1 MSLMTVGQ
9 YAEHAGVNRKT
20 ISRWIKAGTFVVMD
34 GKKIDVEATDK
45 NLKRFRDSAD
55 PRAANGKKNRVA
67 RKARESQSGTVEGF
81 EQRARDVFDSLT
93 SGDVVI
99 RPLEES
105 RAMKEHFFA
114 EMARLEYED
123 KDGKLFPLKLVT
135 EQVAA
140 EYTRV
145 RTRLVALAPEHG
157 PRLRALA
164 GMTDD
169 QGFTAALQ
177 ELVYEALDELA
188 FEKREIE
195 EDPS

>member
-1 MSLMTVGQ
+1 MSSMTIGQ

-34 GKKIDVEATDK
+34 GKKINAESTDA
-45 NLKRFRDSAD
+45 NLKRFRDSTD
-55 PRAANGKKNRVA
+55 PRVENGQKTRAA

-81 EQRARDVFDSLT
+81 EQQAREVFDLLIT
-93 SGDVVI
+93 GDIVI

-135 EQVAA
+135 EEVAA

-177 ELVYEALDELA
+177 ELIYEALDELA

-195 EDPS
+195 EDPA

>member
-1 MSLMTVGQ
+1 MSSMTIGQ
-9 YAEHAGVNRKT
+9 YAEHAGVHRKT

-34 GKKIDVEATDK
+34 GKKINAESTDA
-45 NLKRFRDSAD
+45 NLKRFRDSTD
-55 PRAANGKKNRVA
+55 PRVENGQKTRAA

-81 EQRARDVFDSLT
+81 EQQAREVFDLLIT
-93 SGDVVI
+93 GDIVI

-135 EQVAA
+135 EEVAA

-177 ELVYEALDELA
+177 ELIYEALDELA

-195 EDPS
+195 EDPA

>member
-1 MSLMTVGQ
+1 MTIGQ

-34 GKKIDVEATDK
+34 GKKINAESTDA
-45 NLKRFRDSAD
+45 NLKRFRDSTD
-55 PRAANGKKNRVA
+55 PRVENGQKTRAA

-81 EQRARDVFDSLT
+81 EQQAREVFDLLIT
-93 SGDVVI
+93 GGIVI

-135 EQVAA
+135 EEVAA

-177 ELVYEALDELA
+177 ELIYEALDELA

-195 EDPS
+195 EDPA

>member
-1 MSLMTVGQ
+1 MTIGQ
-9 YAEHAGVNRKT
+9 YAEHAGVHRKT

-34 GKKIDVEATDK
+34 GKKINVESTDA
-45 NLKRFRDSAD
+45 NLKRFRDSTD
-55 PRAANGKKNRVA
+55 PRVENGQKTRAA

-81 EQRARDVFDSLT
+81 EQQAREVFDLLIT
-93 SGDVVI
+93 GDIVI

-135 EQVAA
+135 EEVAA

-177 ELVYEALDELA
+177 ELIYEALDELA

-195 EDPS
+195 EDPA

>member
-1 MSLMTVGQ
+1 MTIGQ

-34 GKKIDVEATDK
+34 GKKINAESTDA
-45 NLKRFRDSAD
+45 NLKRFRDSTD
-55 PRAANGKKNRVA
+55 PRVENGQKTRAA

-81 EQRARDVFDSLT
+81 EQQAREVFDLLIT
-93 SGDVVI
+93 GDIVI

-135 EQVAA
+135 EEVAA

-177 ELVYEALDELA
+177 ELIYEALDELA

-195 EDPS
+195 EDPA

>member
-1 MSLMTVGQ
+1 MTVGQ

-34 GKKIDVEATDK
+34 GKKT
-45 NLKRFRDSAD
+45 
-55 PRAANGKKNRVA
+55 GVA
-67 RKARESQSGTVEGF
+67 RKARASQSGTEEGF
-81 EQRARDVFDSLT
+81 EQRAREVFDSLT
-93 SGDVVI
+93 TGDVVI
-99 RPLEES
+99 RSLEES
-105 RAMKEHFFA
+105 RAVKEHFFA

-177 ELVYEALDELA
+177 ELIYEALDELA

-195 EDPS
+195 EDPA